1 MADVEAY
8 PSVEKFEIYCF
19 GMAIYSV
26 SFANSSEINFDT
38 NTVKFELIYLFWSSH
53 VFSAHH
59 VHNYETGGL
68 DDLYAYLRCVSWL
81 ISI

>member
-38 NTVKFELIYLFWSSH
+38 NTVKFELIYLF
-53 VFSAHH
+53 
-59 VHNYETGGL
+59 
-68 DDLYAYLRCVSWL
+68 
-81 ISI
+81 